1 MWDLGHILLDHHIQD
16 LQDRRYFA
24 EEAHNPNSRDLGR
37 DLGVV
42 LDSLVEVA
50 LLLAYFWVLRLMVVH
65 NLQVVALVSD
75 PPSKDAHSRLW

>member
-1 MWDLGHILLDHHIQD
+1 MWDLEHILLDHCIQD
-16 LQDRRYFA
+16 LQDHMYFA
-24 EEAHNPNSRDLGR
+24 EEAHNPDSRDLGR

-65 NLQVVALVSD
+65 ILQVVALVSD
-75 PPSKDAHSRLW
+75 PPSKAAHSRLF